1 MVDSAADPQF
11 ASFFQEHNEALLQT
25 MFAISGKHAIH
36 PQKADEWV
44 QAQKTPLKR
53 KVAQHLL
60 ENTTYVPFHTYF
72 NGIGKLVRDHYPTIT
87 RGARTIRL
95 FVSRPKKSYYFSAVI
110 ALHFI
115 RKYGFREPDVFLHTI
130 EASHFTDEPILIFD
144 DMAYSG
150 SQMSDWLTRMYKGS
164 IPNYRSW
171 VDQDVLLNAPKPN
184 IHVLVYGVNSHSH
197 RRLTQITNVYTTVRG
212 KREMQTLPSP
222 FPVYYVKKFPLL
234 YEKDVSMYLLVNYFF
249 SPYLKGNP
257 PLAVYFDHKIADDVS
272 TYANV
277 FMHGPVIPA
286 SYAASAEALDRHVQ
300 EFTDLFGEF
309 LSIDNRTTETLL
321 GSELAGTTIQDL
333 RTVLESHR
341 DQDPE
346 DPTDTRIQFAPF
358 VEGCFPSGKPVRS
371 FLGTA
376 VDPDWAKQLED
387 MTYDEFLYPYE
398 ILLGTNTSDELTK
411 KPAGLEEMVKR
422 ADILHDERY
431 QCIRPFYKMYKNL
444 RVPLSTPRRTRR
456 RRSIGG
462 TKTKRRTKTKTL
474 SHRR

>member
-1 MVDSAADPQF
+1 MADSAADPQF
-11 ASFFQEHNEALLQT
+11 ASFFQEHKEALLQT
-25 MFAISGKHAIH
+25 MFAISGKHAVN

-60 ENTTYVPFHTYF
+60 TNITYVPFHTYF
-72 NGIGKLVRDHYPTIT
+72 NGIGKLVREHYPTIT

-130 EASHFTDEPILIFD
+130 DASHFTDEPILIFD

-150 SQMSDWLTRMYKGS
+150 SQMSDWLARMYKGS

-171 VDQDVLLNAPKPN
+171 VDQDVLLKAPKPN

-197 RRLTQITNVYTTVRG
+197 RRMTQITNVQMTVRG

-234 YEKDVSMYLLVNYFF
+234 YEKDTTMYLLVNYFF

-277 FMHGPVIPA
+277 LMHGPVIPA
-286 SYAASAEALDRHVQ
+286 AYAASAQALDRHAQ

-321 GSELAGTTIQDL
+321 GSELAGTSAQDL
-333 RTVLESHR
+333 KTVLESHR

-358 VEGCFPSGKPVRS
+358 VEGC
-371 FLGTA
+371 T
-376 VDPDWAKQLED
+376 VDPEWVQRLED
-387 MTYDEFLYPYE
+387 MTYQEFLFPHD

-411 KPAGLEEMVKR
+411 KPDGLEEMVER
-422 ADILHDERY
+422 ADALHDERY

-444 RVPLSTPRRTRR
+444 RVPLSAPRRTRR
-456 RRSIGG
+456 RRSMGG
-462 TKTKRRTKTKTL
+462 TKTKSRSRRPRR
-474 SHRR
+474 HR